1 VDREH
6 GEFGRSSEF
15 EPIGVVDIGS
25 NSVRL
30 VVYEGAVRSPT
41 PIFNEKVLCG
51 LGRQVGSTGHLG
63 AESIACAL
71 QALSRFK
78 AIARILGVK
87 NIWAIATAACRDASD
102 GPDFI
107 ARGEKALGAR
117 IQVLP
122 GQREAELAANGIMMG
137 FRSPDGF
144 AGDLGGGSLEIIE
157 VKGEALRQS
166 VTLPLGG
173 LRLLDASDGR
183 IEAAIDIADT
193 QIARVAWLESGRG
206 RAFYAVGGTWRAIA
220 RLHME
225 RTGYPLHVMHGYTMP
240 TEEAIDFCEEIRKA
254 KKLSAMPGIEEI
266 SRPRREV
273 LPYGA
278 LVLERLL
285 KKLEPAAVH
294 FSVFGI
300 REGLVY
306 SLLSESERRKDPLIS
321 FCAEYARLRSRSAEH
336 AFELSAWTDA
346 LFEPPGPKETDEER
360 RLRHAACLLSDI
372 SWRAHPDYRG
382 EQSLILIA
390 HAALGGIDHPGR
402 VFLALTN
409 YFRHMGTGGN
419 LEGDGRDK
427 LSERLKAIVSKK
439 LYKRARIIGAA
450 IRAAHMLSIGHPG
463 IIDETPLS
471 YERNKLV
478 LTVPKAYAA
487 LDGERLRR
495 RFAALAELLEREPE
509 IRVKH

>member
-1 VDREH
+1 
-6 GEFGRSSEF
+6 
-15 EPIGVVDIGS
+15 
-25 NSVRL
+25 
-30 VVYEGAVRSPT
+30 
-41 PIFNEKVLCG
+41 
-51 LGRQVGSTGHLG
+51 
-63 AESIACAL
+63 
-71 QALSRFK
+71 
-78 AIARILGVK
+78 
-87 NIWAIATAACRDASD
+87 
-102 GPDFI
+102 
-107 ARGEKALGAR
+107 
-117 IQVLP
+117 
-122 GQREAELAANGIMMG
+122 M
-137 FRSPDGF
+137 
-144 AGDLGGGSLEIIE
+144 
-157 VKGEALRQS
+157 
-166 VTLPLGG
+166 
-173 LRLLDASDGR
+173 
-183 IEAAIDIADT
+183 
-193 QIARVAWLESGRG
+193 AWLEGGRN
-206 RAFYAVGGTWRAIA
+206 RAFFAVGGTWRAIA

-306 SLLSESERRKDPLIS
+306 SLLSEAERRKDPLIS

-336 AFELSAWTDA
+336 AFELCAWTDA
-346 LFEPPGPKETDEER
+346 LFEPPGPKETEEER

-409 YFRHMGTGGN
+409 YFRHMGTSGN
-419 LEGDGRDK
+419 PEDDGKDK

-478 LTVPKAYAA
+478 LTIPKAYAA

-509 IRVKH
+509 IRVKQ